1 MNARRRRGALIA
13 AGLAGLGLAT
23 ALVLH
28 ALNGAIELYVTPTQI
43 VDGQV
48 PRSGL
53 FRLGGLVEKGSLQ
66 RHGTTVR
73 FLVTDTARQV
83 AVVYSG
89 LLPDLFAPGRGVVV
103 QGTLG
108 PHGTFHATQVL
119 AKHSANYMPPE
130 ARNALAQAKL
140 ARQTQRTLEP

>member
-1 MNARRRRGALIA
+1 MKARHRRAALIF
-13 AGLAGLGLAT
+13 AGLAALGVAT

-43 VDGQV
+43 VEGQV
-48 PRSGL
+48 PHDGL

-66 RHGTTVR
+66 RQGTDVR

-83 AVVYSG
+83 SVVYDG
-89 LLPDLFAPGRGVVV
+89 ILPDLFAPGRGVVV
-103 QGTLG
+103 QGRLG

-130 ARNALAQAKL
+130 ARNALDQ
-140 ARQTQRTLEP
+140 ARQTQRTLRP

>member
-1 MNARRRRGALIA
+1 MKARARRGALIA
-13 AGLAGLGLAT
+13 AGLAGLGVAT

-43 VDGQV
+43 VEGQV
-48 PRSGL
+48 PHDGL

-66 RHGTTVR
+66 RQGTDVR

-83 AVVYSG
+83 SVVYDG
-89 LLPDLFAPGRGVVV
+89 ILPDLFAPGRGVVV
-103 QGTLG
+103 QGRLG

-130 ARNALAQAKL
+130 ARNALEQ
-140 ARQTQRTLEP
+140 ARQTQRTLRP

>member
-1 MNARRRRGALIA
+1 MNARRRRAALIA

-48 PRSGL
+48 PRAGL

-66 RHGTTVR
+66 RTGTTVR

-89 LLPDLFAPGRGVVV
+89 ILPDLFAPGRGVVV
-103 QGTLG
+103 QGRLG

-130 ARNALAQAKL
+130 ARNALEQ
-140 ARQTQRTLEP
+140 ARQTSRTLQP

>member
-1 MNARRRRGALIA
+1 MKARHRRGALIA
-13 AGLAGLGLAT
+13 AGLAGLGVAT

-48 PRSGL
+48 PHDGL

-66 RHGTTVR
+66 RQGTNVR
-73 FLVTDTARQV
+73 FLVTDTAKQV
-83 AVVYSG
+83 SVVYG
-89 LLPDLFAPGRGVVV
+89 GILPDLFAPGRGVVV
-103 QGTLG
+103 QGRLG

-130 ARNALAQAKL
+130 ARNALDQ
-140 ARQTQRTLEP
+140 ARQTQRTLRP

>member
-1 MNARRRRGALIA
+1 MKARQRRGALIA
-13 AGLAGLGLAT
+13 AGLAALGLAT

-43 VDGQV
+43 VDGTV
-48 PRSGL
+48 PRGSL
-53 FRLGGLVEKGSLQ
+53 FRLGGLVEQGSLQ

-73 FLVTDTARQV
+73 FLVTDTAKQV
-83 AVVYSG
+83 AVVYTG
-89 LLPDLFAPGRGVVV
+89 ILPDLFAQGRGVVV

-130 ARNALAQAKL
+130 ARDAIHD
-140 ARQTQRTLEP
+140 ARRTQRTLEQ

>member
-1 MNARRRRGALIA
+1 MKARARRGALIA
-13 AGLAGLGLAT
+13 AGLAGLGVAT

-43 VDGQV
+43 VEGQV
-48 PRSGL
+48 PHDGL

-66 RHGTTVR
+66 RQGTDVR

-83 AVVYSG
+83 SVVYDG
-89 LLPDLFAPGRGVVV
+89 ILPDLFAPGRGVVV
-103 QGTLG
+103 QGRLG
-108 PHGTFHATQVL
+108 PNGTFHATQVL

-130 ARNALAQAKL
+130 ARNALEQ
-140 ARQTQRTLEP
+140 ARQTQRTLRP